1 MWALVGDKQRFRLW
15 KHGTANCVGLV
26 RETASDLVA
35 LKWLRR
41 RRRRNIIDTHHS
53 VAGRTRG
60 RSKQMSRLSCH
71 IHRNF
76 ASLFYERKKSGASN
90 AAARKVAVAAQ
101 GRREGR
107 REERQNCTKI
117 PISRHGRRR
126 RRSPSRRL
134 ACVPTS
140 SPRRLRRRER
150 RTERATEGGKR
161 PEGSRDC
168 SRLSRSGFVSGKKT
182 IFILH
187 LIFPTAANAY
197 SQLTATAG

>member
-15 KHGTANCVGLV
+15 KHGRVNCAGLV

-41 RRRRNIIDTHHS
+41 RRRNIIDTHHS
-53 VAGRTRG
+53 VAGRTEQANV
-60 RSKQMSRLSCH
+60 SVELPHPPEFRLSFL
-71 IHRNF
+71 RT
-76 ASLFYERKKSGASN
+76 EKSGASN
-90 AAARKVAVAAQ
+90 AAARKVAVAA
-101 GRREGR
+101 EGR

-126 RRSPSRRL
+126 HRSPSRRL

-150 RTERATEGGKR
+150 RERR
-161 PEGSRDC
+161 PREERGLKGLAALASRGLD
-168 SRLSRSGFVSGKKT
+168 SLAGRK
-182 IFILH
+182 
-187 LIFPTAANAY
+187 PY
-197 SQLTATAG
+197 SFSISFSPRPRPPIPC

>member
-53 VAGRTRG
+53 VAGRKDGR
-60 RSKQMSRLSCH
+60 RSKRMSRLSCH

-76 ASLFYERKKSGASN
+76 ASLFTNGKNREPPMPPHARWPWRRKEGK
-90 AAARKVAVAAQ
+90 K
-101 GRREGR
+101 EGR

-117 PISRHGRRR
+117 PISR
-126 RRSPSRRL
+126 RRSPSRL

-140 SPRRLRRRER
+140 SPRLRRRER
-150 RTERATEGGKR
+150 RRERASDRGKERGLKGLETALASRGLDSLAGRKPYSFSISFSPR
-161 PEGSRDC
+161 PPRPPIPC
-168 SRLSRSGFVSGKKT
+168 
-182 IFILH
+182 
-187 LIFPTAANAY
+187 
-197 SQLTATAG
+197 

>member
-35 LKWLRR
+35 LKLLRR

-76 ASLFYERKKSGASN
+76 ASLFYERKN
-90 AAARKVAVAAQ
+90 REPPMPPHARWPWRRKE
-101 GRREGR
+101 GRRDGGKEGR

-117 PISRHGRRR
+117 PISRHGRR

-150 RTERATEGGKR
+150 RTERATEG
-161 PEGSRDC
+161 
-168 SRLSRSGFVSGKKT
+168 KKE
-182 IFILH
+182 
-187 LIFPTAANAY
+187 A
-197 SQLTATAG
+197 